1 MKFRLN
7 LDTERLQEKPRI
19 FDGRLRNRLCN
30 AASIAEITPEELGAA
45 VEQGRSFTPAV
56 LTGTTADTWQSQQV
70 ICADIDNDTGEDT
83 AIEDKP
89 ASWGNHS
96 EYRLLTNGSDNFFT
110 VKAATINTLP

>member
-1 MKFRLN
+1 MQMVDARQALI
-7 LDTERLQEKPRI
+7 DRQSAQARI
-19 FDGRLRNRLCN
+19 RSWQQR
-30 AASIAEITPEELGAA
+30 IAPY
-45 VEQGRSFTPAV
+45 
-56 LTGTTADTWQSQQV
+56 
-70 ICADIDNDTGEDT
+70 IDHDTGEDT